1 KVIEHIVR
9 GDVFD
14 NEVYN
19 IGSGKPIA
27 IEELARTIMKLLG
40 RELPIV
46 RMPPR
51 PGDITHSVADISK
64 IVRLTRFKPTPL
76 EEGLK
81 KTLSELKTY
90 STPEPQF

>member
-1 KVIEHIVR
+1 
-9 GDVFD
+9 
-14 NEVYN
+14 
-19 IGSGKPIA
+19 
-27 IEELARTIMKLLG
+27 MKLLG

-46 RMPPR
+46 RMPQR

-81 KTLSELKTY
+81 KTINELKTY
-90 STPEPQF
+90 STPEPSSRLSRGRENTNSINFLASREKTSTNTRRS

>member
-1 KVIEHIVR
+1 
-9 GDVFD
+9 
-14 NEVYN
+14 
-19 IGSGKPIA
+19 
-27 IEELARTIMKLLG
+27 MKLLG

-64 IVRLTRFKPTPL
+64 IVRLTQLKPTPL

-81 KTLSELKTY
+81 KTISELKTY
-90 STPEPQF
+90 GTQNPSSR

>member
-1 KVIEHIVR
+1 ESIAREEALN
-9 GDVFD
+9 
-14 NEVYN
+14 NEVFN
-19 IGSGKPIA
+19 IGSGKPTT
-27 IEELARTIMKLLG
+27 IEDLAKTIMKLLG

-46 RMPPR
+46 RMPQR

-64 IVRLTRFKPTPL
+64 IVGLTQFKPTPL

-90 STPEPQF
+90 STPEPRF